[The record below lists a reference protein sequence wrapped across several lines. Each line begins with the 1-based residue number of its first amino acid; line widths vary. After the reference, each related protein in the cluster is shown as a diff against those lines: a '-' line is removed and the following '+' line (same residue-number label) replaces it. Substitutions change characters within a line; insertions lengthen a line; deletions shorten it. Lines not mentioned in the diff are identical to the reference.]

1 MFIMSPLYI
10 KGQKHQSNFRLTQVF
25 LKVRRCAECTPN
37 NHLAG
42 LCHSYG
48 KRKIQNANYAQ
59 MKVNDMYEQNLG
71 PQNSYVTLK
80 ICHAF

>member
-1 MFIMSPLYI
+1 MSPLYI
-10 KGQKHQSNFRLTQVF
+10 KGQKHQRNSRLAEVI

-42 LCHSYG
+42 SCHNYG

-59 MKVNDMYEQNLG
+59 MKVNDMYEQMKA
-71 PQNSYVTLK
+71 QYKQIHVTHK
-80 ICHAF
+80 YIHPKCV